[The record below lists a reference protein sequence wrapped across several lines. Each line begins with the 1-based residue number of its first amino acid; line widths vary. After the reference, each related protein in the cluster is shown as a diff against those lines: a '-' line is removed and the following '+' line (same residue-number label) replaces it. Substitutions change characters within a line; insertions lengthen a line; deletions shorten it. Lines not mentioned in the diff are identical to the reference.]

1 MKRLAIIVTRGAY
14 NNLLQACQL
23 ARVAAETGTQV
34 SLFFRDEAAAKLTS
48 EKAKELTF
56 GDAYRGREAKV
67 RELLHERK
75 LNDFPAV
82 LRELKEKGDV
92 KFSVC
97 RDSLD
102 YFDLRVDQLIR
113 ELDEVQKAEA
123 FWKEEIAKADRVLT
137 F

>member
-1 MKRLAIIVTRGAY
+1 MPI
-14 NNLLQACQL
+14 
-23 ARVAAETGTQV
+23 E
-34 SLFFRDEAAAKLTS
+34 
-48 EKAKELTF
+48 
-56 GDAYRGREAKV
+56 DAAKV
-67 RELLHERK
+67 RDMLRERK

-102 YFDLRVDQLIR
+102 YFDPRVDQLIP